1 LTVKRIDNESIALL
15 GDCPSEDAEKLLQC
29 LLESSSA
36 SVNWSEC
43 ERMHTAVVQ
52 VLLASGCR
60 LTGTPTG
67 SFLNR
72 YVGHALSRAGGQ
84 NQPFLVGSEVRKAR
98 QGRAP
103 RGA

>member
-1 LTVKRIDNESIALL
+1 LTVKRIDNENIALL
-15 GDCPSEDAEKLLQC
+15 GDCPSEDAEKLLQH
-29 LLESSSA
+29 LLESRSA

-52 VLLASGCR
+52 VLLMSGCR

-84 NQPFLVGSEVRKAR
+84 NQPFPVGSEVRKS
-98 QGRAP
+98 
-103 RGA
+103 